1 MGNGPCGGALYL
13 DMVVVVLNNR
23 RDVTEP
29 EIQDQWFVLQQPGVT
44 KGRKR
49 SWSCYFIVRLLEQYE
64 KYLLYF
70 YVLSC
75 CCKKRG
81 TPTTS

>member
-29 EIQDQWFVLQQPGVT
+29 EI
-44 KGRKR
+44 
-49 SWSCYFIVRLLEQYE
+49 
-64 KYLLYF
+64 
-70 YVLSC
+70 
-75 CCKKRG
+75 
-81 TPTTS
+81 